1 MVFYSNSRAPH
12 QQPLEPLASLTLDL
26 LKAPS
31 ASTALELMGPQPS
44 KAALGR
50 PALLLAASM
59 GKGEG
64 GSDLLPGKPPRP
76 GLWKLGLEI
85 G

>member
-1 MVFYSNSRAPH
+1 MRKQDTPSR
-12 QQPLEPLASLTLDL
+12 E
-26 LKAPS
+26 LKRVWVVIRDETPKE
-31 ASTALELMGPQPS
+31 ASTAPERMGPQPS

-59 GKGEG
+59 GKGDG

-76 GLWKLGLEI
+76 GLWRGLEI

>member
-1 MVFYSNSRAPH
+1 MRKQDTPSR
-12 QQPLEPLASLTLDL
+12 E
-26 LKAPS
+26 LKRIWVVIRDETPKE
-31 ASTALELMGPQPS
+31 ASTALELTGPQPS
-44 KAALGR
+44 KAALGW

-59 GKGEG
+59 GQGEG

>member
-1 MVFYSNSRAPH
+1 MRKQDTPSR
-12 QQPLEPLASLTLDL
+12 E
-26 LKAPS
+26 LKRIWVVIRDETPKE
-31 ASTALELMGPQPS
+31 ASTALELTGPQPS
-44 KAALGR
+44 KAALGW

-85 G
+85 S

>member
-1 MVFYSNSRAPH
+1 MN
-12 QQPLEPLASLTLDL
+12 
-26 LKAPS
+26 
-31 ASTALELMGPQPS
+31 ALELMGPQPS

>member
-1 MVFYSNSRAPH
+1 MRKQDTPSR
-12 QQPLEPLASLTLDL
+12 E
-26 LKAPS
+26 LKRIWVVIRDETPKE
-31 ASTALELMGPQPS
+31 ASTALELTGPQPS